1 MDSMRPGEDYGGGN
15 REEGR
20 EYGREEFR
28 YDTIDPGERTRAQGG
43 GGPHWG
49 GLSVL
54 LSLTLAAAATPGMRS
69 LGRLSAR
76 VGPWGCRS
84 LRHSDK
90 APDCGRDSR
99 RPCAA
104 SALRH
109 VLIISVFTKGAA
121 SGCGVSL
128 EI

>member
-1 MDSMRPGEDYGGGN
+1 MRPGEDYGGGN

-54 LSLTLAAAATPGMRS
+54 LSLTLAAAATPPGNEIPGPAERS
-69 LGRLSAR
+69 R
-76 VGPWGCRS
+76 
-84 LRHSDK
+84 
-90 APDCGRDSR
+90 
-99 RPCAA
+99 
-104 SALRH
+104 
-109 VLIISVFTKGAA
+109 GAV
-121 SGCGVSL
+121 GVSL
-128 EI
+128 SQALRQSP